1 MLEDIMKLGRKF
13 ATVAAATLLPLAAL
27 GFWQTSASA
36 EGLLP
41 VAVPAP
47 AIDEP
52 ASGNLETA
60 VFAGGCFWG
69 VQGVFQHVKGV
80 KSAVAGYAGG
90 TEPNPTY
97 EDVGSETTGYAES
110 VEVKFDPSVVSYGK
124 LLQIFFSV
132 IADPTTLDQQGND
145 VGSSYRSALF
155 VMNDAQKNVAAAY
168 IGQLDQAHLYPSRI
182 VTTVTPYTT
191 FYKAEDYHQD
201 NAFTM
206 KVNAGYL
213 AYFDEP
219 KIADFKKMYAD
230 LWQKQPV
237 LVFSS
242 NATQGAPQP
251 FLTD

>member
-1 MLEDIMKLGRKF
+1 MTFGRKI
-13 ATVAAATLLPLAAL
+13 ATTALITLIPLAGL
-27 GFWQTSASA
+27 GIWQGSANA

-41 VAVPAP
+41 VTIPAP
-47 AIDEP
+47 ATDEP
-52 ASGNLETA
+52 APGGIETA

-80 KSAVAGYAGG
+80 KSAVSGYAGG
-90 TEPNPTY
+90 TTSNPSY
-97 EDVGSETTGYAES
+97 EEVSSETTGHAES

-132 IADPTTLDQQGND
+132 ITDPTTLDRQGND

-155 VMNDAQKNVAAAY
+155 VMNDAQKKVASAY
-168 IGQLDQAHLYPSRI
+168 ISQLDQAHVFPAKV
-182 VTTVTPYTT
+182 VTTVTPYTN
-191 FYKAEDYHQD
+191 FYPAEDYHQD

-219 KIADFKKMYAD
+219 KIADFKKMYAG
-230 LWQKQPV
+230 LWQAKPV
-237 LVFSS
+237 LVFAS
-242 NATQGAPQP
+242 NATQGASQP
-251 FLTD
+251 FLE